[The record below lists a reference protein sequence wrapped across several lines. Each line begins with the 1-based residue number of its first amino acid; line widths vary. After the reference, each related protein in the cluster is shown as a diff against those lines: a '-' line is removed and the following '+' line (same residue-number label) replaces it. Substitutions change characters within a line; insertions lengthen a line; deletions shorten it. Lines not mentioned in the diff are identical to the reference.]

1 MLDLDPVDG
10 LTQAM
15 TLNDDAT
22 ALEEFIRN
30 RMRMSYLGDVRWP
43 KRSGNMVDRQALLSN

>member
-22 ALEEFIRN
+22 ALEEFIRK
-30 RMRMSYLGDVRWP
+30 RMRMSHLGDVRWP
-43 KRSGNMVDRQALLSN
+43 KRFGNMVDRQALLSN